1 MSNFVE
7 TGHSPTTGT
16 DEDNTAIDHIVAV
29 KNSLICEYPAS
40 ISIPVSSHHQPRIE
54 FNLKLQAFKCCL
66 VCDCIQHKLN
76 PKMNQRNNR
85 RLVLFPVPFQG
96 HINPMLQLAQILHN
110 RGFSITILHTDLNS
124 PDPSSHPHFAFRS
137 IGDGLSQS
145 EASMSNVVRLIALLN
160 ARCAAPFEER
170 LREEVSSP
178 DGRDAPVTCLIADA
192 LFRFTWDVA
201 ERAGVRRMVLRTG
214 ESRLEDPVAEFPPL
228 QVKDLPGI
236 NTAEPELLDQ
246 LLHDMTEGI
255 KDSSG
260 VILNTFEDLE
270 EISSRN
276 FPIGPFHKCGPS
288 SSGSLLAEDRSCISW
303 LDEQAPNSVVYVSFG
318 SIATVGESE
327 FSEIALGLADSQQPF
342 LWVVRPGSVGGSELL
357 EKLPS
362 CFLEA
367 LEERGKIVKW
377 APQQEVLAH
386 CAVGAFWTHNGWN
399 STLESISE
407 GVPMMCMP
415 CFSDQKVNA
424 RFVSDVWRVGVHLN
438 NGLERRKIAEA
449 IRKLLVEKEGEE
461 AHGATGQ
468 VPECTERSGKCP

>member
-1 MSNFVE
+1 
-7 TGHSPTTGT
+7 
-16 DEDNTAIDHIVAV
+16 
-29 KNSLICEYPAS
+29 
-40 ISIPVSSHHQPRIE
+40 
-54 FNLKLQAFKCCL
+54 
-66 VCDCIQHKLN
+66 
-76 PKMNQRNNR
+76 MNQRNNR

-110 RGFSITILHTDLNS
+110 RGFSITILHTDLNLSIHPRTPTS
-124 PDPSSHPHFAFRS
+124 PFAPSAM
-137 IGDGLSQS
+137 
-145 EASMSNVVRLIALLN
+145 ASANR
-160 ARCAAPFEER
+160 RCAAPFEER

-214 ESRLEDPVAEFPPL
+214 ESRLEDPVPEFPPL

-386 CAVGAFWTHNGWN
+386 RAVGAFWTHNGWN

-407 GVPMMCMP
+407 GVPMICMP

-424 RFVSDVWRVGVHLN
+424 RFVSDVWGVGVHLN

-461 AHGATGQ
+461 
-468 VPECTERSGKCP
+468 VRERAAQFKEKANSCLRQGGSSFRSLDGLANHILSSESFVFGSNKSSA

>member
-1 MSNFVE
+1 
-7 TGHSPTTGT
+7 
-16 DEDNTAIDHIVAV
+16 
-29 KNSLICEYPAS
+29 
-40 ISIPVSSHHQPRIE
+40 
-54 FNLKLQAFKCCL
+54 
-66 VCDCIQHKLN
+66 
-76 PKMNQRNNR
+76 MNQRNNH
-85 RLVLFPVPFQG
+85 RLVLFPLPFQG
-96 HINPMLQLAQILHN
+96 HINPMLQLAQILHD
-110 RGFSITILHTDLNS
+110 RGFSITVLHTDLNS

-145 EASMSNVVRLIALLN
+145 EASTLDLVRLITLLN

-178 DGRDAPVTCLIADA
+178 DAPVTCLIADA
-192 LFRFTWDVA
+192 LFSFPRDVA

-214 ESRLEDPVAEFPPL
+214 GATSLRVFAGFRLLRERGYLPIEESRLEDPVPEFPPL
-228 QVKDLPGI
+228 RVKDLPRITG
-236 NTAEPELLDQ
+236 EPELLERI
-246 LLHDMTEGI
+246 LNDMIEGI

-260 VILNTFEDLE
+260 LILNTFEDLE
-270 EISSRN
+270 QPALSLLRQEYPIAV

-303 LDEQAPNSVVYVSFG
+303 LDKQAPNSVVYVSFG
-318 SIATVGESE
+318 SIASVNESE

-342 LWVVRPGSVGGSELL
+342 LWVIRPGSVSGSELL
-357 EKLPS
+357 ENLPG

-377 APQQEVLAH
+377 APQHEVLAH
-386 CAVGAFWTHNGWN
+386 RAVGAFWTHNGWN

-407 GVPMMCMP
+407 GVPMICMP
-415 CFSDQKVNA
+415 CFSDQNVNA

-461 AHGATGQ
+461 
-468 VPECTERSGKCP
+468 VRERAAQFKEKASSCLMQGGSSFQSLDGLANHILSSESFVFGSNESSA